1 MQRCVPRLE
10 DGRVSDEA
18 VAEFK
23 SELTSRVWRTDRG
36 SNFLHWFWK
45 SRFGRWL
52 VHKFADAESPE
63 LHGYAF
69 WGPVALAIATI
80 EVLGATSGWFR
91 NLIPWPTI
99 SRTVGHIQDV
109 DSRWGLAV
117 VGIIAATSFYAVFYV
132 SEAPA
137 TGRTRFFS
145 KFGYGWP
152 LVLAV
157 TAVIAA
163 FVRLVVSDE
172 KIHLGYAIYGS
183 FAVFG
188 IIVPMLLVWRKSDH
202 VVFPNVFYTF
212 KKLRER
218 FRWIAMAVVTLL
230 TILIFHLAL
239 YPWPDLAREPA
250 KYAGVNGLR
259 AREKA
264 MKALE
269 STSNVRDDLKFSAQG
284 RGFSQGREAWLVH
297 FNVGS
302 GDNST
307 DTGCIVVV
315 TRIRALPSDGCI
327 ER

>member
-1 MQRCVPRLE
+1 VQRVVPQVE
-10 DGRVSDEA
+10 NGRVSDEA

-23 SELTSRVWRTDRG
+23 QELTSRVWRTDRG

-45 SRFGRWL
+45 SRFGLWL
-52 VHKFADAESPE
+52 SKRFADAEAPE

-80 EVLGATSGWFR
+80 EVLGATSRWFR
-91 NLIPWPTI
+91 NLIPWTTI

-117 VGIIAATSFYAVFYV
+117 VGIIAATFFYAISYAG
-132 SEAPA
+132 EAPS
-137 TGRTRFFS
+137 TGTTRFFS
-145 KFGYGWP
+145 KFRYGWP
-152 LVLAV
+152 LVYAA
-157 TAVIAA
+157 TAVV
-163 FVRLVVSDE
+163 FVFVLVFVSDE

-188 IIVPMLLVWRKSDH
+188 IVLPMLLVWRKSNH

-212 KKLRER
+212 RKLRER
-218 FRWIAMAVVTLL
+218 FRWVAMVVVMGL
-230 TILIFHLAL
+230 TVLVFHLAL

-250 KYAGVNGLR
+250 KYAGVSELR

-264 MKALE
+264 TNALE
-269 STSNVRDDLKFSAQG
+269 STRDVREDLKFSAQG
-284 RGFSQGREAWLVH
+284 RGFSDGREAWLVH

-302 GDNST
+302 GDDSI
-307 DTGCIVVV
+307 DTGCIVTV
-315 TRIRALPSDGCI
+315 TRTRVKPSGGCSQQ
-327 ER
+327 

>member
-1 MQRCVPRLE
+1 MR
-10 DGRVSDEA
+10 DET

-23 SELTSRVWRTDRG
+23 NELTSRVWRTGKG
-36 SNFLHWFWK
+36 SRFLHWFWK
-45 SRFGRWL
+45 SGFGHWL
-52 VHKFADAESPE
+52 ADKFADAKPPE

-69 WGPVALAIATI
+69 WGPVALAIAAF

-109 DSRWGLAV
+109 DSRWGLVV
-117 VGIIAATSFYAVFYV
+117 VGIIAATSFYAIFYV
-132 SEAPA
+132 GEAPS
-137 TGRTRFFS
+137 TGATRFFS
-145 KFGYGWP
+145 KFRYGWP
-152 LVLAV
+152 LVYAA
-157 TAVIAA
+157 TAVI
-163 FVRLVVSDE
+163 FVFVWMFVSDE

-188 IIVPMLLVWRKSDH
+188 IVVPMLLVWRKSDH

-212 KKLRER
+212 RKLRER
-218 FRWIAMAVVTLL
+218 FRWIAMAVAMGL
-230 TILIFHLAL
+230 TVLIFHLAL

-264 MKALE
+264 TEALE
-269 STSNVRDDLKFSAQG
+269 STENVRDNLKFSAQG

-302 GDNST
+302 GDDSV

-315 TRIRALPSDGCI
+315 TTTRALPSDGCI